1 MLRGQTAFLKLAIAM
16 IGITAL
22 ILSIFWLPGFVTSRA
37 AENPDYISLK
47 YPVLIVVYMTSIP
60 FYIALYQSYKLLQYI
75 ERKHA
80 FSDLAVASLKRI
92 KQCAVAIA
100 IIYAIGGAF
109 LGFQSVLLTSIALI
123 GAVIILAA
131 FTVAIF
137 AAVLQE
143 LLTHALAIKSEN
155 DLTV

>member
-37 AENPDYISLK
+37 AEYPDYISLQ
-47 YPVLIVVYMTSIP
+47 YPVLIVVYTTSIP

-80 FSDLAVASLKRI
+80 FSEFAVASLKHI

-109 LGFQSVLLTSIALI
+109 LGVQSILLTSIAVI